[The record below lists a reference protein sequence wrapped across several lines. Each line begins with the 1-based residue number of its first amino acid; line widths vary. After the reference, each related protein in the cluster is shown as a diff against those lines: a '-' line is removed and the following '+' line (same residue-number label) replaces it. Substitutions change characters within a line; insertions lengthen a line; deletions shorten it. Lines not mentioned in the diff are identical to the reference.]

1 MRPIEHE
8 RCRTAYYSFLAAGL
22 QDHQGNMWATIVW
35 ANGVLRRKQPNHTND
50 EDYYLIKAIHELTPQ
65 DVNKIIHELTISV
78 DS

>member
-1 MRPIEHE
+1 
-8 RCRTAYYSFLAAGL
+8 
-22 QDHQGNMWATIVW
+22 MWATIVW